1 MTEADFDRI
10 SVPRPRPDQVLLA
23 VTDAAGA
30 WCWTFCP
37 KADLGE
43 LGPGLLA
50 YLEEG
55 QQRVHEQR
63 QATAQA

>member
-10 SVPRPRPDQVLLA
+10 SVPRPKPGDVLLA
-23 VTDAAGA
+23 VTDAEGA
-30 WCWTFCP
+30 SCWTFCP

-43 LGPGLLA
+43 LGPGLLS

-55 QQRVHEQR
+55 QRLVHEQR
-63 QATAQA
+63 AAQPG